1 MRLVIDMN
9 LAPAWADHLGAAG
22 HDAVHWSTVGAAN
35 APDTEVMDWAARND
49 RVLIT
54 NDLDF
59 GALLAASGDVSP
71 SVVQVRSGS
80 LALSEIGGIVLD
92 ALARAEEDLRA
103 GALLTLDTGRAR
115 LRVLP
120 LVNRSQS
127 DSSNG

>member
-9 LAPAWADHLGAAG
+9 LSPAWAEHLAASG
-22 HDAVHWSTVGAAN
+22 HDAVHWSRVGSAN
-35 APDTEVMDWAARND
+35 AADAEVMDWAARNG

-59 GALLAASGDVSP
+59 GAMLAASGDASP
-71 SVVQVRSGS
+71 SVVQIRSGN
-80 LALSEIGGIVLD
+80 LAVSEIGAMVAD

-103 GALLTLDTGRAR
+103 GALLTLDTARAR